1 MAAAPSHHHGNLP
14 APSGVCWERVDPLL
28 WGCGLSTPNPSPWLG
43 GVCVCVCVCL
53 SVYIWG
59 HVCLCFWVCLCV
71 CVRLCVC
78 PGLSL
83 CACVSMCVSLCVR
96 VCLCLYV
103 WGRVCLCVSLCV
115 CVCPS
120 VSMCVCLCVYVWGRV
135 CVCVCV
141 SVCFWVCLCVCVS
154 VCVCVYVC
162 LCMPVRVCLCVYVCL
177 SMCVCVCA
185 RVKPEASRG
194 RSRTEPQGWTEGG
207 ARMRLRAQAFGRHRE
222 GTVRGERAARRRVGL
237 LPVCWAREASLR
249 PVRRLLV
256 AAGWGPRASR
266 RAVRSTV
273 QGACGDQPQSLA
285 ADSAPHAHWG
295 PGEAGHPRAPRMVHC
310 GLWAPWLLQEGEN
323 SRGEPGSG

>member
-1 MAAAPSHHHGNLP
+1 MATSPRPVASAGSGWTPSFGAAAYPLP
-14 APSGVCWERVDPLL
+14 ILAPGWAVC
-28 WGCGLSTPNPSPWLG
+28 
-43 GVCVCVCVCL
+43 VCVCVCVCL
-53 SVYIWG
+53 SIYGAMCVCVSGYVCVCVCACVSVR
-59 HVCLCFWVCLCV
+59 VCLCVLVCLCACLCVSVCVSVSVYLCVSVSLCMGSCVSVCVPVCLCVSVCVHVCVSMCICMGSCVCLCV
-71 CVRLCVC
+71 CVCVFL
-78 PGLSL
+78 G
-83 CACVSMCVSLCVR
+83 M
-96 VCLCLYV
+96 
-103 WGRVCLCVSLCV
+103 
-115 CVCPS
+115 
-120 VSMCVCLCVYVWGRV
+120 
-135 CVCVCV
+135 
-141 SVCFWVCLCVCVS
+141 S

>member
-1 MAAAPSHHHGNLP
+1 M
-14 APSGVCWERVDPLL
+14 
-28 WGCGLSTPNPSPWLG
+28 
-43 GVCVCVCVCL
+43 CVCVCVCL
-53 SVYIWG
+53 YMGPCVSVFLG
-59 HVCLCFWVCLCV
+59 MSVCVCAPVCLSGSVSVCLCVYVRVSVCPCVSVSLCMGSCVSVCVPVCLCVSVCVHVCVSMCICMGSCVCLCV
-71 CVRLCVC
+71 CVCVFL
-78 PGLSL
+78 G
-83 CACVSMCVSLCVR
+83 M
-96 VCLCLYV
+96 
-103 WGRVCLCVSLCV
+103 
-115 CVCPS
+115 
-120 VSMCVCLCVYVWGRV
+120 
-135 CVCVCV
+135 
-141 SVCFWVCLCVCVS
+141 S

-222 GTVRGERAARRRVGL
+222 GTVRGERAARRRVRL